1 MKAGKKSHFFSRV
14 LSLGSMNPPDPLF
27 SGSTMKSM
35 ASSDLKEEKKGV
47 PFLSSEEIDLGVL
60 QSMPTSPA
68 LCRRM
73 RL

>member
-1 MKAGKKSHFFSRV
+1 
-14 LSLGSMNPPDPLF
+14 MNPPDPLF